1 MGFYIYCL
9 LILLNGNICLYLF
22 RKIKIFNL
30 KKIDVKKNYM
40 IMSIV
45 KNNLKLKKFI
55 NTFGHETETNEA

>member
-1 MGFYIYCL
+1 MFIF
-9 LILLNGNICLYLF
+9 ISKNQNISF
-22 RKIKIFNL
+22 

>member
-1 MGFYIYCL
+1 MGTYVYIYFEKSKY
-9 LILLNGNICLYLF
+9 LI
-22 RKIKIFNL
+22 L